1 MLVKNRW
8 NSHDNFKFK
17 KSSQSQSYWWILHN
31 KDEMAVFLSWSLW
44 SKPLINLQSAVS
56 AKHYGQ
62 TMFCFLLQLSFRI
75 IFQVFKI
82 FHHCATNAKKWW
94 CNIFN
99 NRKQDLLKAPQS
111 WSYLLARWNY
121 QIPVFITW
129 IGNST
134 ILGLDTN

>member
-1 MLVKNRW
+1 MRKKLLVKNRW

-62 TMFCFLLQLSFRI
+62 TIFSLVEKSFLLQLSVTI
-75 IFQVFKI
+75 TFQVFKN

-94 CNIFN
+94 CNTFI
-99 NRKQDLLKAPQS
+99 NRKQDSLKPPQS

-121 QIPVFITW
+121 QIPVC
-129 IGNST
+129 
-134 ILGLDTN
+134 L